1 MSPPAR
7 PVAQP
12 AARRVGDM
20 RDPKVT
26 SRIMAA
32 VRNRDT
38 KPELALRSALWR
50 RRLRFRVRT
59 KLVGK
64 PDIVFP
70 GPHVAVFVDGD
81 FWHGNAWRVRG
92 LPSFD
97 AQFER
102 MNNPE
107 FWKVKLETN
116 MARDATVNLKL
127 AEDGWSVYRVF
138 ESRLSKDLDGVVDE
152 IEQLVRGPHATQVS
166 TVEPIDLSRNF
177 ETEKSCRGQ

>member
-1 MSPPAR
+1 
-7 PVAQP
+7 
-12 AARRVGDM
+12 M
-20 RDPKVT
+20 RDPEVT

-32 VRNRDT
+32 VRNRNT

-59 KLVGK
+59 ALTGK
-64 PDIVFP
+64 PDIVFV
-70 GPHVAVFVDGD
+70 GPQVAVFVDGD

-107 FWKVKLETN
+107 FWKSKLEAN
-116 MARDATVNLKL
+116 MARDATVNSKL
-127 AEDGWSVYRVF
+127 ADDGWSVYRVF
-138 ESRLSKDLDGVVDE
+138 ESRLAKDLDGVADE
-152 IEQLVRGPHATQVS
+152 IEQLVRSRRVAKVS
-166 TVEPIDLSRNF
+166 TVEAIDTPQEY
-177 ETEKSCRGQ
+177 ETEKPCRGQ

>member
-1 MSPPAR
+1 
-7 PVAQP
+7 
-12 AARRVGDM
+12 M

-38 KPELALRSALWR
+38 KPEVELRSALWR

-59 KLVGK
+59 KLFGK

-70 GPHVAVFVDGD
+70 GSRVVVFVDGD

-92 LPSFD
+92 LPSFE
-97 AQFER
+97 AQFKR

-107 FWKVKLETN
+107 FWKTKLEAN
-116 MARDATVNLKL
+116 MARDSAVNSKL
-127 AEDGWSVYRVF
+127 SSDGWYVYRVF
-138 ESRLSKDLDGVVDE
+138 ESRLTKDLDGVADE
-152 IEQLVRGPHATQVS
+152 IEKLVRVRQKTHESTTESIATSQ
-166 TVEPIDLSRNF
+166 DC
-177 ETEKSCRGQ
+177 ETEKPCQGQ